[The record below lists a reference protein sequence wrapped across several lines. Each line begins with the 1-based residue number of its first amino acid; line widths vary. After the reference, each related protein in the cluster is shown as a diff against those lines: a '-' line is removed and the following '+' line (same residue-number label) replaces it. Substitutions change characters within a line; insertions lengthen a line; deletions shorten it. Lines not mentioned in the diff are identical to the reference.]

1 MTSSGKMKK
10 ISYWITLRRNDV
22 NVMDLLACMSLAG
35 TIPVVLCFLLYLL
48 QGGSYNYQLGRKLL
62 LTGVVFFLIPFQLV
76 KYLIPEDIFPKPMFS
91 EESQLYLSHSL
102 NFWHEKPNEY
112 VWMPQWLSV
121 LIFLWAMVVI
131 GFSVYEFIAY
141 RKAIRR
147 ISGSI
152 VFEIEDTE
160 KNFTY
165 YIVPDKVSG
174 PCTIGFFH
182 QKIIIPRHLPH
193 DPDFEKVYKH
203 EYAHLKN
210 HDNFV
215 KLLCLA
221 VMCLHW
227 MNPAAYLLLYL
238 YRQTAEAVSDGA
250 ATEGCTEEEIKSYA
264 ILLVTESTSRK
275 NISAVWKNNLS
286 GHKENGKT
294 MKIMLRRIDFMMQKK
309 RNGKLQKG
317 IMVAVSALTVLAS
330 ASTALAYQPMQS
342 SDMSVGDSINN
353 YDLDFMNFNSTAD
366 IVAKAA
372 DIDFSKSDDVFVD
385 LDGNQVSIMSLDN
398 SRALCTH
405 SMVDGYLNNHS
416 SNSSGG
422 CTVYVYTCQRCKK
435 CGYLANAKYYATTT
449 YAKCPHK

>member
-1 MTSSGKMKK
+1 
-10 ISYWITLRRNDV
+10 
-22 NVMDLLACMSLAG
+22 MDLLACMSLAG

-48 QGGSYNYQLGRKLL
+48 QRGSYNYQFGRILL
-62 LTGVVFFLIPFQLV
+62 LIGVVFFLTPFQLV
-76 KYLIPEDIFPKPMFS
+76 KYLIPEDIFPEPMFS

-102 NFWHEKPNEY
+102 NFWHEKQNEY
-112 VWMPQWLSV
+112 VWTPQWLSI

-147 ISGSI
+147 ISGGI
-152 VFEIEDTE
+152 MFEIEDPE

-203 EYAHLKN
+203 EYVHLKN

-330 ASTALAYQPMQS
+330 ASTALAYQPMQW
-342 SDMSVGDSINN
+342 SDGSFKDAVMGEENANMVSFNIESVHK
-353 YDLDFMNFNSTAD
+353 LQA
-366 IVAKAA
+366 
-372 DIDFSKSDDVFVD
+372 DFSK
-385 LDGNQVSIMSLDN
+385 GNQVFIYPDGTQVVVDDEKQD
-398 SRALCTH
+398 SRILCTH
-405 SMVDGYLNNHS
+405 SMVDGYFSTHTP
-416 SNSSGG
+416 NSSGG
-422 CTVYVYTCQRCKK
+422 CTVKEYTAQRCKK
-435 CGYLANAKYYATTT
+435 CGYLANAKYYATYT
-449 YAKCPHK
+449 YAKCPH

>member
-1 MTSSGKMKK
+1 
-10 ISYWITLRRNDV
+10 
-22 NVMDLLACMSLAG
+22 MDLLACMSLAG

-48 QGGSYNYQLGRKLL
+48 QRDSYNYQLGRILL

-112 VWMPQWLSV
+112 VWTPQWLSV

-174 PCTIGFFH
+174 PCTIGFFR
-182 QKIIIPRHLPH
+182 QKIIIPMHLPSH
-193 DPDFEKVYKH
+193 PDFDKVYRH

-210 HDNFV
+210 RDNFV

-250 ATEGCTEEEIKSYA
+250 ATEGCTEKEIKLYA
-264 ILLVTESTSRK
+264 MLLVTESTSSK

-286 GHKENGKT
+286 GHKKNGKSMEI
-294 MKIMLRRIDFMMQKK
+294 MKRRIDYMLQKK
-309 RNGKLQKG
+309 RKGKLQKG

-342 SDMSVGDSINN
+342 SDMSIRDSIGNEN
-353 YDLDFMNFNSTAD
+353 LEY
-366 IVAKAA
+366 AKFKFS
-372 DIDFSKSDDVFVD
+372 DTNTVNVDEIDFSKSDSVFVT
-385 LDGNQVSIMSLDN
+385 LDGAQIPVYESQET
-398 SRALCTH
+398 RALCTH
-405 SMVDGYLNNHS
+405 SMVDGYWETHASNN
-416 SNSSGG
+416 SGG
-422 CTVYVYTCQRCKK
+422 CTVKVYTAQRCKK
-435 CGYLANAKYYATTT
+435 CGYLANAVYQYTIT
-449 YAKCPHK
+449 YAKCPH

>member
-1 MTSSGKMKK
+1 MTISEKMKK
-10 ISYWITLRRNDV
+10 ISYWITLKRNDV

-48 QGGSYNYQLGRKLL
+48 QRDSYNYQLGRILL

-76 KYLIPEDIFPKPMFS
+76 KYLIPEDIFPEPMFS

-112 VWMPQWLSV
+112 VWTPQWLSV

-264 ILLVTESTSRK
+264 ILLVTESTCRK

-342 SDMSVGDSINN
+342 SDMSIKDSI
-353 YDLDFMNFNSTAD
+353 DSGDFEFANFRSPDNSSVD
-366 IVAKAA
+366 KL
-372 DIDFSKSDDVFVD
+372 DFSKSESVFVT
-385 LDGNQVSIMSLDN
+385 LDGEEFPIYDETST

-405 SMVDGYLNNHS
+405 SMVDGYWETHK

-422 CTVYVYTCQRCKK
+422 CTVTIYTAQRCKK
-435 CGYLANAKYYATTT
+435 CGYLANAQYYNTVT
-449 YAKCPHK
+449 YAKCPH

>member
-1 MTSSGKMKK
+1 MTISEKMKK

-48 QGGSYNYQLGRKLL
+48 QRGSYNYQFGRKLL
-62 LTGVVFFLIPFQLV
+62 LTGVVFFLTPFQLV
-76 KYLIPEDIFPKPMFS
+76 KYLIPEDIFPEPMFS

-102 NFWHEKPNEY
+102 NFWHEKQNEY
-112 VWMPQWLSV
+112 VWTPQWLSI

-152 VFEIEDTE
+152 MFEIEDPE

-193 DPDFEKVYKH
+193 DPDFDKVYKH

-227 MNPAAYLLLYL
+227 MNPATYLLLYL

-317 IMVAVSALTVLAS
+317 IMVAVSALMVLAS

-342 SDMSVGDSINN
+342 SDMSVGNTITEYEVNFADFNTAPINS
-353 YDLDFMNFNSTAD
+353 LK
-366 IVAKAA
+366 V
-372 DIDFSKSDDVFVD
+372 DFSKGDKIFVYP
-385 LDGNQVSIMSLDN
+385 DGTQVAVEDSSLIEPY
-398 SRALCTH
+398 ALCTH
-405 SMVDGYLNNHS
+405 SMVDRYFSTHS
-416 SNSSGG
+416 PNSSGG
-422 CTVYVYTCQRCKK
+422 CTVREYTAQRCKK
-435 CGYLANAKYYATTT
+435 CGYLANAKYYATHT
-449 YAKCPHK
+449 YAKCPH

>member
-1 MTSSGKMKK
+1 MTSSEKMKK

-48 QGGSYNYQLGRKLL
+48 QRGSYNYQFGRKLL
-62 LTGVVFFLIPFQLV
+62 LIGVIFFLTPFQLV
-76 KYLIPEDIFPKPMFS
+76 KYLIPEDIFPEPMFS

-102 NFWHEKPNEY
+102 NFWHEKQNEY
-112 VWMPQWLSV
+112 VWTPQWLSV

-152 VFEIEDTE
+152 VFEIEDPE

-330 ASTALAYQPMQS
+330 ASTALAYQPMQW
-342 SDMSVGDSINN
+342 SDGSVKEHIDDSNLEFISFEASDDEI
-353 YDLDFMNFNSTAD
+353 YLA
-366 IVAKAA
+366 
-372 DIDFSKSDDVFVD
+372 DFSESNTVFVT
-385 LDGNQVSIMSLDN
+385 LDGVEVAVEDSTSPNI
-398 SRALCTH
+398 LCTH
-405 SMVDGYLNNHS
+405 SMVDGYLKTHA
-416 SNSSGG
+416 SNGSGG
-422 CTVYVYTCQRCKK
+422 CTVTIYTCQRCKK
-435 CGYLANAKYYATTT
+435 CGYLANAVYYGTMT
-449 YAKCPHK
+449 YAKCPH

>member
-1 MTSSGKMKK
+1 
-10 ISYWITLRRNDV
+10 
-22 NVMDLLACMSLAG
+22 MDLLAYMSLAG

-48 QGGSYNYQLGRKLL
+48 QRDSYNYQLGRILL

-76 KYLIPEDIFPKPMFS
+76 KYLIPEDIFPKP
-91 EESQLYLSHSL
+91 
-102 NFWHEKPNEY
+102 NEY
-112 VWMPQWLSV
+112 VWTPQWLSV

-174 PCTIGFFH
+174 PCTIGFFR
-182 QKIIIPRHLPH
+182 QKIIIPMHLPSH
-193 DPDFEKVYKH
+193 PDFDKVYRH

-210 HDNFV
+210 RDNFV

-250 ATEGCTEEEIKSYA
+250 ATEGCTEKEIKLYA
-264 ILLVTESTSRK
+264 MLLVTESTSSK

-286 GHKENGKT
+286 GHKKNGKSMEI
-294 MKIMLRRIDFMMQKK
+294 MKRRIDYMLQKK
-309 RNGKLQKG
+309 RKGKLQKG

-342 SDMSVGDSINN
+342 SDMSIRDSIGNEN
-353 YDLDFMNFNSTAD
+353 LEY
-366 IVAKAA
+366 AKFKFS
-372 DIDFSKSDDVFVD
+372 DTNTVNVDEIDFSKSDSVFVT
-385 LDGNQVSIMSLDN
+385 LDGAQIPVYESQET
-398 SRALCTH
+398 RALCTH
-405 SMVDGYLNNHS
+405 SMVDGYWETHASNN
-416 SNSSGG
+416 SGG
-422 CTVYVYTCQRCKK
+422 CTVKVYTAQRCKK
-435 CGYLANAKYYATTT
+435 CGYLANAVYQYTIT
-449 YAKCPHK
+449 YAKCPH

>member
-1 MTSSGKMKK
+1 MTISEKMKK

-22 NVMDLLACMSLAG
+22 NFMDLLACMSLAG

-48 QGGSYNYQLGRKLL
+48 QRDSYNYQLGRILL
-62 LTGVVFFLIPFQLV
+62 LTGVAFFLIPFQLV
-76 KYLIPEDIFPKPMFS
+76 KYLIPEDIFPEPMFS

-112 VWMPQWLSV
+112 VWTPQWFSV

-131 GFSVYEFIAY
+131 GFSVYEFIVY

-250 ATEGCTEEEIKSYA
+250 ATEGCTEKEIKLYA
-264 ILLVTESTSRK
+264 MLLVNESTSSK

-286 GHKENGKT
+286 GHKKNGKS
-294 MKIMLRRIDFMMQKK
+294 MEIMMRRIDYMLQKK
-309 RNGKLQKG
+309 RKGRLQKG
-317 IMVAVSALTVLAS
+317 IMVAVSALTVMAS
-330 ASTALAYQPMQS
+330 ASTAFAYQPMQW
-342 SDMSVGDSINN
+342 SDGSFEDNISAEM
-353 YDLDFMNFNSTAD
+353 DFCTFGIAYPFDVN
-366 IVAKAA
+366 
-372 DIDFSKSDDVFVD
+372 DIDFSNSDSVFIYA
-385 LDGNQVSIMSLDN
+385 DGHQESVDN
-398 SRALCTH
+398 SDASRILCTH
-405 SMVDGYLNNHS
+405 SMVDGYFSTHQKL
-416 SNSSGG
+416 SSGG
-422 CTVYVYTCQRCKK
+422 CKVVVYNAQRCKK
-435 CGYLANAKYYATTT
+435 CGYLANAVYNSTITYAT
-449 YAKCPHK
+449 CPH

>member
-1 MTSSGKMKK
+1 M
-10 ISYWITLRRNDV
+10 NF
-22 NVMDLLACMSLAG
+22 MDLLACMSLAG

-102 NFWHEKPNEY
+102 NFWHEKQNEY
-112 VWMPQWLSV
+112 VWTPQWLSI
-121 LIFLWAMVVI
+121 LIFLWAMIVI

-147 ISGSI
+147 ITDGVI
-152 VFEIEDTE
+152 FEIEDPE
-160 KNFTY
+160 KDFTY

-182 QKIIIPRHLPH
+182 QKIIIPMHLPSY
-193 DPDFEKVYKH
+193 PDFDKVYRH

-227 MNPAAYLLLYL
+227 MNPTAYLLLYL

-317 IMVAVSALTVLAS
+317 IMVAISALTVLAS

-342 SDMSVGDSINN
+342 SDESFTNVVGDEP
-353 YDLDFMNFNSTAD
+353 DLLMFSSPALNIPSKFNSDYIFTG
-366 IVAKAA
+366 
-372 DIDFSKSDDVFVD
+372 VD
-385 LDGNQVSIMSLDN
+385 GSEIELQSMES
-398 SRALCTH
+398 SARALCTH
-405 SMVDGYLNNHS
+405 SMVDGYVSAHKA
-416 SNSSGG
+416 NSSGG
-422 CTVYVYTCQRCKK
+422 CTIKVYSCQRCKK
-435 CGYLANAKYYATTT
+435 CGYLANAVYQYEVT
-449 YAKCPHK
+449 YVKCTH

>member
-1 MTSSGKMKK
+1 M
-10 ISYWITLRRNDV
+10 

-48 QGGSYNYQLGRKLL
+48 QRGSYNYQFGRKLL
-62 LTGVVFFLIPFQLV
+62 LTGVVFFLTPFQLV
-76 KYLIPEDIFPKPMFS
+76 KYLIPEDIFPEPMFS

-102 NFWHEKPNEY
+102 NFWHEKQNEY
-112 VWMPQWLSV
+112 VWTPQWLSV

-147 ISGSI
+147 ITDSI
-152 VFEIEDTE
+152 MFEIEDPE

-174 PCTIGFFH
+174 PCTIGFFR
-182 QKIIIPRHLPH
+182 QKIIIPMHLPSH
-193 DPDFEKVYKH
+193 PDFDKVYKH

-210 HDNFV
+210 RDNFV

-250 ATEGCTEEEIKSYA
+250 ATEGCTEKEIKSYA

-286 GHKENGKT
+286 GHKENGKI

-342 SDMSVGDSINN
+342 SDMSVGNAITENMDFCGFENFTSSETVLNEP
-353 YDLDFMNFNSTAD
+353 DLSELET
-366 IVAKAA
+366 
-372 DIDFSKSDDVFVD
+372 VFVYP
-385 LDGNQVSIMSLDN
+385 DGSQEKIYSFES

-405 SMVDGYLNNHS
+405 SMVDGYFYTHEKL
-416 SNSSGG
+416 SSGG
-422 CTVYVYTCQRCKK
+422 CKMVYYTAQRCKK
-435 CGYLANAKYYATTT
+435 CGYLANAVYSHTVTST
-449 YAKCPHK
+449 KCTHK

>member
-1 MTSSGKMKK
+1 MTSSEKMKK

-48 QGGSYNYQLGRKLL
+48 QRDSYNYQLGRILL

-76 KYLIPEDIFPKPMFS
+76 KYLIPEDIFPEPMFS

-112 VWMPQWLSV
+112 VWTPQWLSV

-152 VFEIEDTE
+152 VFEIEDPE

-193 DPDFEKVYKH
+193 DSDFEKVYKH

-342 SDMSVGDSINN
+342 SDES
-353 YDLDFMNFNSTAD
+353 FTD
-366 IVAKAA
+366 IVSDETAEFV
-372 DIDFSKSDDVFVD
+372 DFNIPVYLNNVDFSYGDEVFID
-385 LDGNQVSIMSLDN
+385 LDGNQEMIDDADIAG
-398 SRALCTH
+398 RALCTH
-405 SMVDGYLNNHS
+405 SMVDGYASVHK
-416 SNSSGG
+416 SNGSGG
-422 CTVYVYTCQRCKK
+422 CTMTTYTCQRCKK
-435 CGYLANAKYYATTT
+435 CGYLANAKYYSTTT
-449 YAKCPHK
+449 YAKCPH

>member
-1 MTSSGKMKK
+1 M
-10 ISYWITLRRNDV
+10 

-48 QGGSYNYQLGRKLL
+48 QRDSYNYQLGRILL
-62 LTGVVFFLIPFQLV
+62 LTGVVFFLILFQLV
-76 KYLIPEDIFPKPMFS
+76 KYLIPEDIFPEPMFS

-112 VWMPQWLSV
+112 VWTPQWLSV

-174 PCTIGFFH
+174 PCTIGFFR
-182 QKIIIPRHLPH
+182 QKIIIPMHLPSH
-193 DPDFEKVYKH
+193 PDFDKVYRH

-210 HDNFV
+210 RDNFV

-250 ATEGCTEEEIKSYA
+250 ATEGCTEKEIKLYA
-264 ILLVTESTSRK
+264 MLLVTESTSSK

-286 GHKENGKT
+286 GHKKNGKSMEI
-294 MKIMLRRIDFMMQKK
+294 MKRRIDYMLQKK
-309 RNGKLQKG
+309 RKGKLQKG

-342 SDMSVGDSINN
+342 SDMSIRDSIGNEN
-353 YDLDFMNFNSTAD
+353 LEY
-366 IVAKAA
+366 AKFKFS
-372 DIDFSKSDDVFVD
+372 DTNTVNVDEIDFSKSDSVFVT
-385 LDGNQVSIMSLDN
+385 LDGAQIPVYESQET
-398 SRALCTH
+398 RALCTH
-405 SMVDGYLNNHS
+405 SMVDGYWETHASNN
-416 SNSSGG
+416 SGG
-422 CTVYVYTCQRCKK
+422 CTVKVYTAQRCKK
-435 CGYLANAKYYATTT
+435 CGYLANAVYQYTIT
-449 YAKCPHK
+449 YAKCPH

>member
-1 MTSSGKMKK
+1 MKK

-22 NVMDLLACMSLAG
+22 NVMDLLACMSLVG

-48 QGGSYNYQLGRKLL
+48 QRGSYNYQFGRKLL
-62 LTGVVFFLIPFQLV
+62 LTGVVFFLTPFQLV
-76 KYLIPEDIFPKPMFS
+76 KYLIPEDIFPEPMFS

-102 NFWHEKPNEY
+102 NFWHEKQNEY
-112 VWMPQWLSV
+112 VWTPQWLSI

-152 VFEIEDTE
+152 MFEIEDPE

-174 PCTIGFFH
+174 PCTIGFFR
-182 QKIIIPRHLPH
+182 QKIIIPMHLPSY
-193 DPDFEKVYKH
+193 PDFDKVYRH

-210 HDNFV
+210 RDNFV

-286 GHKENGKT
+286 GHKKNGKSMEI
-294 MKIMLRRIDFMMQKK
+294 MKRRIDYMLQKK
-309 RNGKLQKG
+309 RKGRLQKG

-342 SDMSVGDSINN
+342 SDMSVGNVLTEYTVDTLNFEPVFNN
-353 YDLDFMNFNSTAD
+353 PADF
-366 IVAKAA
+366 
-372 DIDFSKSDDVFVD
+372 DFSKSDKIFLN
-385 LDGNQVSIMSLDN
+385 LDGTYEFVYDDAVDSH
-398 SRALCTH
+398 ALCTH
-405 SMVDGYLNNHS
+405 SMIDGYLSAHSPNN
-416 SNSSGG
+416 SGG
-422 CTVYVYTCQRCKK
+422 CTVRVYTCKRCKK
-435 CGYLANAKYYATTT
+435 CGYLSNAVLYATYNYVT
-449 YAKCPHK
+449 CPH

>member
-48 QGGSYNYQLGRKLL
+48 QRGSYNYQFGRILL

-76 KYLIPEDIFPKPMFS
+76 KYLIPEDIFPEPMFS

-112 VWMPQWLSV
+112 VWTPQWLSV

-152 VFEIEDTE
+152 VFEIEDPE

-286 GHKENGKT
+286 GNKENGKT

-317 IMVAVSALTVLAS
+317 IMVAVSTLTVLAS
-330 ASTALAYQPMQS
+330 ASTALAYQPMQW
-342 SDMSVGDSINN
+342 SDGSI
-353 YDLDFMNFNSTAD
+353 SE
-366 IVAKAA
+366 
-372 DIDFSKSDDVFVD
+372 
-385 LDGNQVSIMSLDN
+385 SI
-398 SRALCTH
+398 
-405 SMVDGYLNNHS
+405 LND
-416 SNSSGG
+416 
-422 CTVYVYTCQRCKK
+422 
-435 CGYLANAKYYATTT
+435 A
-449 YAKCPHK
+449 PEF

>member
-1 MTSSGKMKK
+1 MTISEKMKK

-48 QGGSYNYQLGRKLL
+48 QRGSYNYQFGRKLL
-62 LTGVVFFLIPFQLV
+62 LTGVVFFLTPFQLV
-76 KYLIPEDIFPKPMFS
+76 KYLIPEDIFPEPMFS

-112 VWMPQWLSV
+112 VWTPQWLSV

-152 VFEIEDTE
+152 VFEIEDPE

-330 ASTALAYQPMQS
+330 ASTALAYQPMQW
-342 SDMSVGDSINN
+342 SDESFENTISEAN
-353 YDLDFMNFNSTAD
+353 DFYTFNTTFRIFD
-366 IVAKAA
+366 VNEV
-372 DIDFSKSDDVFVD
+372 DFSKGDNIFTY
-385 LDGNQVSIMSLDN
+385 LDGTQEVLDN
-398 SRALCTH
+398 IPSAHILCTH
-405 SMVDGYLNNHS
+405 SMVDGYYSTHEKL
-416 SNSSGG
+416 SSGG
-422 CTVYVYTCQRCKK
+422 CKVVTYTAQRCKK
-435 CGYLANAKYYATTT
+435 CGYLANAKYYATMT
-449 YAKCPHK
+449 YAKCPH

>member
-1 MTSSGKMKK
+1 M
-10 ISYWITLRRNDV
+10 NF
-22 NVMDLLACMSLAG
+22 MDLLACMSLAG

-62 LTGVVFFLIPFQLV
+62 LTGVVFFLILFQLV

-102 NFWHEKPNEY
+102 NFWHEKQNEY
-112 VWMPQWLSV
+112 VWTPQWLSI
-121 LIFLWAMVVI
+121 LIFLWAMIVI

-147 ISGSI
+147 ITDGVI
-152 VFEIEDTE
+152 FEIEDPE
-160 KNFTY
+160 KDFTY

-182 QKIIIPRHLPH
+182 QKIIIPMHLPSH
-193 DPDFEKVYKH
+193 PDFDKVYKH

-210 HDNFV
+210 RDNFV

-250 ATEGCTEEEIKSYA
+250 ATEGCTEKEIKLYA
-264 ILLVTESTSRK
+264 MLLVHESTSRK

-286 GHKENGKT
+286 GHKKNGKSMEI
-294 MKIMLRRIDFMMQKK
+294 MKRRIDYMLQKK
-309 RNGKLQKG
+309 RKGRLQKG

-342 SDMSVGDSINN
+342 SDMSFEETISNNADFYGFGDFAFTI
-353 YDLDFMNFNSTAD
+353 DLSQ
-366 IVAKAA
+366 
-372 DIDFSKSDDVFVD
+372 IDFSKSDCVFVD
-385 LDGNQVSIMSLDN
+385 ENGQQEPVYNIGSE
-398 SRALCTH
+398 RALCTH
-405 SMVDGYLNNHS
+405 SMVEGYYYVHEKL
-416 SNSSGG
+416 SSGG
-422 CTVYVYTCQRCKK
+422 CRTKIYNAQRCKK
-435 CGYLANAKYYATTT
+435 CGYLANAVYSHTVTST
-449 YAKCPHK
+449 KCTH

>member
-1 MTSSGKMKK
+1 M
-10 ISYWITLRRNDV
+10 

-48 QGGSYNYQLGRKLL
+48 QRGSYNYQLGRKLL
-62 LTGVVFFLIPFQLV
+62 LAGVVFFLIPFQLV
-76 KYLIPEDIFPKPMFS
+76 KYLIPEEVFPEPMFS

-102 NFWHEKPNEY
+102 NFWHEKQNEY
-112 VWMPQWLSV
+112 VWTPQWLSV
-121 LIFLWAMVVI
+121 LIFLWAMLVI

-147 ISGSI
+147 IRDSI
-152 VFEIEDTE
+152 VFEIEDPE

-165 YIVPDKVSG
+165 YIVPDEVSG

-182 QKIIIPRHLPH
+182 QKIIIPRYLPHLP
-193 DPDFEKVYKH
+193 DFDKVYKH

-250 ATEGCTEEEIKSYA
+250 ATEGCVKEEIQSYA
-264 ILLVTESTSRK
+264 MLLVNESISRK

-286 GHKENGKT
+286 GHKKKGKA
-294 MKIMLRRIDFMMQKK
+294 MQIIKRRIDYMMQKK
-309 RNGKLQKG
+309 KKGRLQKG

-342 SDMSVGDSINN
+342 SDMSVGNAITKNA
-353 YDLDFMNFNSTAD
+353 DFCTFEMLFPID
-366 IVAKAA
+366 PEH
-372 DIDFSKSDDVFVD
+372 IDFSKGDSVFIYP
-385 LDGNQVSIMSLDN
+385 DGIQETVKDKGSA
-398 SRALCTH
+398 RALCTH
-405 SMVDGYLNNHS
+405 SMVDGYFSVHEKT
-416 SNSSGG
+416 SSGG
-422 CTVYVYTCQRCKK
+422 CKVTVYNAKRCKK
-435 CGYLANAKYYATTT
+435 CGYLANAVYNNTIT
-449 YAKCPHK
+449 YAKCPH

>member
-1 MTSSGKMKK
+1 
-10 ISYWITLRRNDV
+10 
-22 NVMDLLACMSLAG
+22 MDLLACMSLAG

-112 VWMPQWLSV
+112 VWTPQWLSV

-141 RKAIRR
+141 RKAICR

-250 ATEGCTEEEIKSYA
+250 ATEGCTEKEIKLYA
-264 ILLVTESTSRK
+264 MLLVTESASRK

-286 GHKENGKT
+286 GHKKNGKSMEI
-294 MKIMLRRIDFMMQKK
+294 MKRRIDYMLQKK
-309 RNGKLQKG
+309 RKGRLQKG
-317 IMVAVSALTVLAS
+317 IMVAVSALTVVAS

-342 SDMSVGDSINN
+342 SDESFTDVVNDEAINTA
-353 YDLDFMNFNSTAD
+353 NFNMSLIDTL
-366 IVAKAA
+366 
-372 DIDFSKSDDVFVD
+372 DIDFSQSDYVFVYHNGHQIAVTED
-385 LDGNQVSIMSLDN
+385 SLA

-405 SMVDGYLNNHS
+405 SMVDGYFSTHS
-416 SNSSGG
+416 PNSSGG
-422 CTVYVYTCQRCKK
+422 CTVKIYTCQRCKK
-435 CGYLANAKYYATTT
+435 CGYLANAQYYATTT
-449 YAKCPHK
+449 YAKCPH

>member
-48 QGGSYNYQLGRKLL
+48 QRGSYNYQFGRKLL
-62 LTGVVFFLIPFQLV
+62 LTGVIFFLTPFQLV
-76 KYLIPEDIFPKPMFS
+76 KYLIPEDIFPEPMFS

-102 NFWHEKPNEY
+102 NFWHEKQNEY
-112 VWMPQWLSV
+112 VWTPQWLSV

-152 VFEIEDTE
+152 VFEIKDSE

-309 RNGKLQKG
+309 RKGRLQKG
-317 IMVAVSALTVLAS
+317 IMVAVSALTVVAS

-342 SDMSVGDSINN
+342 SDMSVSESVTE
-353 YDLDFMNFNSTAD
+353 YDTD
-366 IVAKAA
+366 IMSFSVLS
-372 DIDFSKSDDVFVD
+372 DMSEIDFSLGDNIFVD
-385 LDGNQVSIMSLDN
+385 MDGNQIVVDTEEIPY
-398 SRALCTH
+398 ALCTH
-405 SMVDGYLNNHS
+405 SMIDGYLYNHS

-422 CTVYVYTCQRCKK
+422 CTIRVYTCQRCKK
-435 CGYLANAKYYATTT
+435 CGYLANAVYSHTITST
-449 YAKCPHK
+449 KCTHK

>member
-1 MTSSGKMKK
+1 M
-10 ISYWITLRRNDV
+10 

-48 QGGSYNYQLGRKLL
+48 QRGSYNYQFGRKLL
-62 LTGVVFFLIPFQLV
+62 LTGVVFFLTPFQLV
-76 KYLIPEDIFPKPMFS
+76 KYLIPEDIFPEPMFS

-102 NFWHEKPNEY
+102 NFWHEKQNEY
-112 VWMPQWLSV
+112 VWTPQWLSI

-152 VFEIEDTE
+152 MFEIEDPE

-330 ASTALAYQPMQS
+330 ASTALAYQPMQW
-342 SDMSVGDSINN
+342 SDGSFSEVISD
-353 YDLDFMNFNSTAD
+353 DEPDFSGYNFEYLVNE
-366 IVAKAA
+366 
-372 DIDFSKSDDVFVD
+372 IDFSKGDSVFVYPDGTYEVVSDAD
-385 LDGNQVSIMSLDN
+385 LDTHI
-398 SRALCTH
+398 LCTH
-405 SMVDGYLNNHS
+405 SMVDGYFYNHM

-422 CTVYVYTCQRCKK
+422 CTVKVYTCQRCKK
-435 CGYLANAKYYATTT
+435 CGYLANAKYHSTITYAT
-449 YAKCPHK
+449 CPH

>member
-1 MTSSGKMKK
+1 M
-10 ISYWITLRRNDV
+10 NF
-22 NVMDLLACMSLAG
+22 MDLLAWMSLAG

-76 KYLIPEDIFPKPMFS
+76 KYLILEDIFPEPMFS

-112 VWMPQWLSV
+112 VWTPQWFSV

-131 GFSVYEFIAY
+131 GFSVYEFIVY

-317 IMVAVSALTVLAS
+317 IMVAISALTVLAS

-342 SDMSVGDSINN
+342 SDMSVGNVISDNTSFLSFDESFLAFDIDS
-353 YDLDFMNFNSTAD
+353 
-366 IVAKAA
+366 
-372 DIDFSKSDDVFVD
+372 IDFSKGNKVFICPDGYQVNVDD
-385 LDGNQVSIMSLDN
+385 SATH
-398 SRALCTH
+398 ALCTH
-405 SMVDGYLNNHS
+405 SMVDGYLSVHDVL
-416 SNSSGG
+416 SGG
-422 CTVYVYTCQRCKK
+422 GCKVTVYTCKRCKK
-435 CGYLANAKYYATTT
+435 CGYLANAVYHSTHT
-449 YAKCPHK
+449 YAKCPH

>member
-1 MTSSGKMKK
+1 M
-10 ISYWITLRRNDV
+10 

-35 TIPVVLCFLLYLL
+35 TIPIVLCFLLYLL

-62 LTGVVFFLIPFQLV
+62 LTGVVFFLTPFQLV
-76 KYLIPEDIFPKPMFS
+76 KYLIPEDIFPEPMFS

-102 NFWHEKPNEY
+102 NFWHEKQNEY
-112 VWMPQWLSV
+112 VWTPQWLSI
-121 LIFLWAMVVI
+121 LIFLWAMIVI

-147 ISGSI
+147 ITDGI
-152 VFEIEDTE
+152 MFEIEDPE
-160 KNFTY
+160 KDFTY

-174 PCTIGFFH
+174 PCTIGFFR
-182 QKIIIPRHLPH
+182 QKIIIPMHLPSY
-193 DPDFEKVYKH
+193 PDFDKVYRH

-342 SDMSVGDSINN
+342 SDSSVKDYIDDSNLEFVSFGSSK
-353 YDLDFMNFNSTAD
+353 DD
-366 IVAKAA
+366 IYQA
-372 DIDFSKSDDVFVD
+372 DFSKSDTVFVT
-385 LDGNQVSIMSLDN
+385 LDGIEIPVENFTSPN
-398 SRALCTH
+398 ALCTH
-405 SMVDGYLNNHS
+405 SMVDGYLKTHA
-416 SNSSGG
+416 SNGSGG
-422 CTVYVYTCQRCKK
+422 CTVKVYTCQRCKK
-435 CGYLANAKYYATTT
+435 CGYLANAVYDSTIT
-449 YAKCPHK
+449 YTKCPH

>member
-48 QGGSYNYQLGRKLL
+48 QRGSYNYQFGRKLL
-62 LTGVVFFLIPFQLV
+62 LTGVVFFLTPFQLV
-76 KYLIPEDIFPKPMFS
+76 KYLIPEDIFPEPMFS

-102 NFWHEKPNEY
+102 NFWHEKQNEY
-112 VWMPQWLSV
+112 VWTPQWLSI

-152 VFEIEDTE
+152 VFEIEDPE

-342 SDMSVGDSINN
+342 SDSSVKDYIDDSNLEFVSFGSSK
-353 YDLDFMNFNSTAD
+353 DD
-366 IVAKAA
+366 IYQA
-372 DIDFSKSDDVFVD
+372 DFSKSDTVFVT
-385 LDGNQVSIMSLDN
+385 LDGIEIPVENFTSPN
-398 SRALCTH
+398 ALCTH
-405 SMVDGYLNNHS
+405 SMVDGYLKTHA
-416 SNSSGG
+416 SNGSGG
-422 CTVYVYTCQRCKK
+422 CTVKVYTCQRCKK
-435 CGYLANAKYYATTT
+435 CGYLANAVYDSTIT
-449 YAKCPHK
+449 YTKCPH

>member
-22 NVMDLLACMSLAG
+22 NAMDLLACMSLAG

-48 QGGSYNYQLGRKLL
+48 QRGSYNYQFGRKLL
-62 LTGVVFFLIPFQLV
+62 LTGVVFFLTPFQLV
-76 KYLIPEDIFPKPMFS
+76 KYLIPEDIFPEPMFS

-112 VWMPQWLSV
+112 VWTPQWFSV

-141 RKAIRR
+141 RKAICR
-147 ISGSI
+147 ITDSI
-152 VFEIEDTE
+152 MFEIEDSE

-165 YIVPDKVSG
+165 YIVPDKASG

-182 QKIIIPRHLPH
+182 QKIIIPMHLPSH
-193 DPDFEKVYKH
+193 PDFDKVYKH

-210 HDNFV
+210 RDNFV

-221 VMCLHW
+221 VMCVHW

-250 ATEGCTEEEIKSYA
+250 ATECCTEKEIKLYA
-264 ILLVTESTSRK
+264 MLLVNESTSSK

-286 GHKENGKT
+286 GHKKNGKS
-294 MKIMLRRIDFMMQKK
+294 MEIMMRRIDYMLQKK
-309 RNGKLQKG
+309 RKGRLQKG

-342 SDMSVGDSINN
+342 SDMSVGNVLTEYTVDTLNFEPVFNN
-353 YDLDFMNFNSTAD
+353 PADF
-366 IVAKAA
+366 
-372 DIDFSKSDDVFVD
+372 DFSKSDKIFLN
-385 LDGNQVSIMSLDN
+385 LDGTYEFVYDDTVDSH
-398 SRALCTH
+398 ALCTH
-405 SMVDGYLNNHS
+405 SMIDGYLSAHSPNN
-416 SNSSGG
+416 SGG
-422 CTVYVYTCQRCKK
+422 CTVRVYTCQRCKK
-435 CGYLANAKYYATTT
+435 CGYLANAVYHSTHTYAT
-449 YAKCPHK
+449 CPHK

>member
-1 MTSSGKMKK
+1 M
-10 ISYWITLRRNDV
+10 
-22 NVMDLLACMSLAG
+22 
-35 TIPVVLCFLLYLL
+35 
-48 QGGSYNYQLGRKLL
+48 
-62 LTGVVFFLIPFQLV
+62 
-76 KYLIPEDIFPKPMFS
+76 
-91 EESQLYLSHSL
+91 
-102 NFWHEKPNEY
+102 
-112 VWMPQWLSV
+112 
-121 LIFLWAMVVI
+121 
-131 GFSVYEFIAY
+131 
-141 RKAIRR
+141 
-147 ISGSI
+147 
-152 VFEIEDTE
+152 FEIEDPE

-174 PCTIGFFH
+174 PCTIGFFR
-182 QKIIIPRHLPH
+182 QKIIIPMHLPSY
-193 DPDFEKVYKH
+193 PDFDKVYRH

-210 HDNFV
+210 RDNFV

-342 SDMSVGDSINN
+342 SDSSVKDYIDDSNLEFVSFGSSK
-353 YDLDFMNFNSTAD
+353 DD
-366 IVAKAA
+366 IYQA
-372 DIDFSKSDDVFVD
+372 DFSKSDTVFVT
-385 LDGNQVSIMSLDN
+385 LDGIEIPVENFTSPN
-398 SRALCTH
+398 ALCTH
-405 SMVDGYLNNHS
+405 SMVDGYLKTHA
-416 SNSSGG
+416 SNGSGG
-422 CTVYVYTCQRCKK
+422 CTVKVYTCQRCKK
-435 CGYLANAKYYATTT
+435 CGYLANAVYDSTIT
-449 YAKCPHK
+449 YTKCPH

>member
-35 TIPVVLCFLLYLL
+35 TIHVVLCFLLYLL
-48 QGGSYNYQLGRKLL
+48 QRGSYNYQFGRILL
-62 LTGVVFFLIPFQLV
+62 LTGVVFFLTPFQLV
-76 KYLIPEDIFPKPMFS
+76 KYLIPEDIFPEPMFS

-102 NFWHEKPNEY
+102 NFWHEKQNEY
-112 VWMPQWLSV
+112 VWTPQWLSI

-152 VFEIEDTE
+152 MFEIEDPE

-174 PCTIGFFH
+174 SCTIGFFR
-182 QKIIIPRHLPH
+182 QKIIIPMHLPSY
-193 DPDFEKVYKH
+193 PDFDKVYRH

-210 HDNFV
+210 RDNFL

-342 SDMSVGDSINN
+342 SDSSVKDYIDDSNLEFVSFGSSK
-353 YDLDFMNFNSTAD
+353 DD
-366 IVAKAA
+366 IYQA
-372 DIDFSKSDDVFVD
+372 DFSKSDTVFVT
-385 LDGNQVSIMSLDN
+385 LDGIEIPVENFTSPN
-398 SRALCTH
+398 ALCTH
-405 SMVDGYLNNHS
+405 SMVDGYLKTHA
-416 SNSSGG
+416 SNGSGG
-422 CTVYVYTCQRCKK
+422 CTVKVYTCQRCKK
-435 CGYLANAKYYATTT
+435 CGYLANAVYDSTIT
-449 YAKCPHK
+449 YTKCPH

>member
-48 QGGSYNYQLGRKLL
+48 QRGSYNYQFGRILL

-76 KYLIPEDIFPKPMFS
+76 KYLIPEDIFPEPMFS

-112 VWMPQWLSV
+112 VWTPQWLSV

-152 VFEIEDTE
+152 VFEIEDPE

-286 GHKENGKT
+286 GNKENGKT

-317 IMVAVSALTVLAS
+317 IMVAVSTLTVLAS
-330 ASTALAYQPMQS
+330 ASTALAYQPMQW
-342 SDMSVGDSINN
+342 SDGSISESILNDALEFSGFN
-353 YDLDFMNFNSTAD
+353 TKTIIDTLDFSE
-366 IVAKAA
+366 
-372 DIDFSKSDDVFVD
+372 SDELFIAE
-385 LDGNQVSIMSLDN
+385 DGTIIMENNQVSSHI
-398 SRALCTH
+398 LCTH
-405 SMVDGYLNNHS
+405 SMVDGYFYNHT

-422 CTVYVYTCQRCKK
+422 CTIKEYKAQKCKK
-435 CGYLANAKYYATTT
+435 CGYLANAVLYGT
-449 YAKCPHK
+449 YTYVTCPHK

>member
-1 MTSSGKMKK
+1 MTISEKMKK

-62 LTGVVFFLIPFQLV
+62 LTGVVFFLTPFQLV

-102 NFWHEKPNEY
+102 NFWHEKQNEY
-112 VWMPQWLSV
+112 VWTPQWLSI
-121 LIFLWAMVVI
+121 LIFLWAMIVI

-141 RKAIRR
+141 RKEIRR
-147 ISGSI
+147 ITDGI
-152 VFEIEDTE
+152 MFEIEDPE
-160 KNFTY
+160 KDFTY

-174 PCTIGFFH
+174 PCTIGFFR
-182 QKIIIPRHLPH
+182 QKIIIPMHLPSY
-193 DPDFEKVYKH
+193 PDFDKVYRH

-250 ATEGCTEEEIKSYA
+250 ATEGCTEKEIKLYA
-264 ILLVTESTSRK
+264 MLLVNESTSSK

-286 GHKENGKT
+286 GHKKNGKSMEI
-294 MKIMLRRIDFMMQKK
+294 MKRRIDYMLQKK
-309 RNGKLQKG
+309 RKGKLQKG
-317 IMVAVSALTVLAS
+317 IMVAVSALTVVAS

-342 SDMSVGDSINN
+342 SDMSVSSSITQNA
-353 YDLDFMNFNSTAD
+353 DFCTFAVSFPFD
-366 IVAKAA
+366 I
-372 DIDFSKSDDVFVD
+372 DNIDFSNGDSVFIYP
-385 LDGNQVSIMSLDN
+385 DGKQEAVKAEKNE
-398 SRALCTH
+398 RALCTH
-405 SMVDGYLNNHS
+405 SMIDGYFSVHEKT
-416 SNSSGG
+416 SSGG
-422 CTVYVYTCQRCKK
+422 CKVTVYNAQRCKK
-435 CGYLANAKYYATTT
+435 CGYLANAVYNSTHTYAT
-449 YAKCPHK
+449 CPHK

>member
-1 MTSSGKMKK
+1 
-10 ISYWITLRRNDV
+10 
-22 NVMDLLACMSLAG
+22 
-35 TIPVVLCFLLYLL
+35 
-48 QGGSYNYQLGRKLL
+48 
-62 LTGVVFFLIPFQLV
+62 
-76 KYLIPEDIFPKPMFS
+76 
-91 EESQLYLSHSL
+91 
-102 NFWHEKPNEY
+102 
-112 VWMPQWLSV
+112 
-121 LIFLWAMVVI
+121 
-131 GFSVYEFIAY
+131 
-141 RKAIRR
+141 
-147 ISGSI
+147 
-152 VFEIEDTE
+152 
-160 KNFTY
+160 
-165 YIVPDKVSG
+165 
-174 PCTIGFFH
+174 
-182 QKIIIPRHLPH
+182 
-193 DPDFEKVYKH
+193 
-203 EYAHLKN
+203 
-210 HDNFV
+210 
-215 KLLCLA
+215 
-221 VMCLHW
+221 
-227 MNPAAYLLLYL
+227 
-238 YRQTAEAVSDGA
+238 
-250 ATEGCTEEEIKSYA
+250 
-264 ILLVTESTSRK
+264 
-275 NISAVWKNNLS
+275 
-286 GHKENGKT
+286 
-294 MKIMLRRIDFMMQKK
+294 MMQKK

>member
-1 MTSSGKMKK
+1 
-10 ISYWITLRRNDV
+10 
-22 NVMDLLACMSLAG
+22 MDLLACMSLAG

-48 QGGSYNYQLGRKLL
+48 QRGSYNYQFGRKLL
-62 LTGVVFFLIPFQLV
+62 LTGVIFFLTPFQLV
-76 KYLIPEDIFPKPMFS
+76 KYLIPEDIFPEPMFS

-102 NFWHEKPNEY
+102 NFWHEKQNEY
-112 VWMPQWLSV
+112 VWTPQWLSV

-152 VFEIEDTE
+152 VFEIKDSE

-309 RNGKLQKG
+309 RKGRLQKG
-317 IMVAVSALTVLAS
+317 IMVAVSALTVVAS

-342 SDMSVGDSINN
+342 SDMSVSESVTE
-353 YDLDFMNFNSTAD
+353 YDTD
-366 IVAKAA
+366 IMSFSVLS
-372 DIDFSKSDDVFVD
+372 DMSEIDFSLGDNIFVD
-385 LDGNQVSIMSLDN
+385 MDGNQIVVDTEEIPY
-398 SRALCTH
+398 ALCTH
-405 SMVDGYLNNHS
+405 SMIDGYLYNHS

-422 CTVYVYTCQRCKK
+422 CTIRVYTCQRCKK
-435 CGYLANAKYYATTT
+435 CGYLANAVYSHTITST
-449 YAKCPHK
+449 KCTHK

>member
-1 MTSSGKMKK
+1 M
-10 ISYWITLRRNDV
+10 

-48 QGGSYNYQLGRKLL
+48 QRGSYNYQFGRKLL

-76 KYLIPEDIFPKPMFS
+76 KYLIPEDIFPEPMFS

-102 NFWHEKPNEY
+102 NFWHEKQNEY
-112 VWMPQWLSV
+112 VWTPQWLSI

-147 ISGSI
+147 ITDSI
-152 VFEIEDTE
+152 MFEIEDPE

-165 YIVPDKVSG
+165 YVVPDKVSG
-174 PCTIGFFH
+174 PCTIGFFR
-182 QKIIIPRHLPH
+182 QKIIIPMHLPSH
-193 DPDFEKVYKH
+193 PDFDKVYRH

-210 HDNFV
+210 RDNFV

-250 ATEGCTEEEIKSYA
+250 ATEGCTEKEIKLYA
-264 ILLVTESTSRK
+264 MLLVHESTSSK

-286 GHKENGKT
+286 GHKKNGKSMEI
-294 MKIMLRRIDFMMQKK
+294 MKRRIDYMLQKK
-309 RNGKLQKG
+309 RKGKLQKG

-330 ASTALAYQPMQS
+330 ASTALAYQPLQS
-342 SDMSVGDSINN
+342 SDESVSNLLTTYTVDT
-353 YDLDFMNFNSTAD
+353 LNFNGMLNDLAQ
-366 IVAKAA
+366 
-372 DIDFSKSDDVFVD
+372 IDFSKSDKVFWG
-385 LDGNQVSIMSLDN
+385 LDGSIENVYDNESLPY
-398 SRALCTH
+398 ALCTH
-405 SMVDGYLNNHS
+405 SMIDGYLSAHS
-416 SNSSGG
+416 PNSSGG
-422 CTVYVYTCQRCKK
+422 CTVRVYTCKRCKK
-435 CGYLANAKYYATTT
+435 CGYLSNAVLYSTTT
-449 YAKCPHK
+449 YPKCPH

>member
-1 MTSSGKMKK
+1 M
-10 ISYWITLRRNDV
+10 NF
-22 NVMDLLACMSLAG
+22 MDLLACMSLAG

-62 LTGVVFFLIPFQLV
+62 LTGVVFFLTPFQLV
-76 KYLIPEDIFPKPMFS
+76 KYLIPEDIFPKTMFS

-102 NFWHEKPNEY
+102 NFWHEKQNEY
-112 VWMPQWLSV
+112 VWTPQWLSI
-121 LIFLWAMVVI
+121 LIFLWAMIVI

-309 RNGKLQKG
+309 RNGRLQKG

-342 SDMSVGDSINN
+342 SDMSVGNVLTEYTVDT
-353 YDLDFMNFNSTAD
+353 LNFEP
-366 IVAKAA
+366 
-372 DIDFSKSDDVFVD
+372 VF
-385 LDGNQVSIMSLDN
+385 NRI
-398 SRALCTH
+398 
-405 SMVDGYLNNHS
+405 
-416 SNSSGG
+416 
-422 CTVYVYTCQRCKK
+422 K
-435 CGYLANAKYYATTT
+435 
-449 YAKCPHK
+449 

>member
-48 QGGSYNYQLGRKLL
+48 QRGSYNYQFGRILL

-76 KYLIPEDIFPKPMFS
+76 KYLIPEDIFPEPMFS

-112 VWMPQWLSV
+112 VWTPQWLSV

-152 VFEIEDTE
+152 VFEIEDPE

-286 GHKENGKT
+286 GNKENGKT

-317 IMVAVSALTVLAS
+317 IMVAVSTLTVLAS
-330 ASTALAYQPMQS
+330 ASTALAYQPMQW
-342 SDMSVGDSINN
+342 SDGSISESILNDAPEFSGFN
-353 YDLDFMNFNSTAD
+353 TKTIIDTLDFSE
-366 IVAKAA
+366 
-372 DIDFSKSDDVFVD
+372 SDELFIAE
-385 LDGNQVSIMSLDN
+385 DGTIIMENNQVSSHI
-398 SRALCTH
+398 LCTH
-405 SMVDGYLNNHS
+405 SMVDGYFYNHT

-422 CTVYVYTCQRCKK
+422 CTIKEYKAQKCKK
-435 CGYLANAKYYATTT
+435 C
-449 YAKCPHK
+449 

>member
-1 MTSSGKMKK
+1 
-10 ISYWITLRRNDV
+10 
-22 NVMDLLACMSLAG
+22 
-35 TIPVVLCFLLYLL
+35 
-48 QGGSYNYQLGRKLL
+48 
-62 LTGVVFFLIPFQLV
+62 
-76 KYLIPEDIFPKPMFS
+76 
-91 EESQLYLSHSL
+91 
-102 NFWHEKPNEY
+102 
-112 VWMPQWLSV
+112 
-121 LIFLWAMVVI
+121 MVVI
-131 GFSVYEFIAY
+131 GFSVYEFIVY

-317 IMVAVSALTVLAS
+317 IMVAVSALTVLTS
-330 ASTALAYQPMQS
+330 TSTALAYQPMQS
-342 SDMSVGDSINN
+342 SDMSVGNTISDTTSFYGFQTSGLENDLGHEESTQIKGTFVYPDGTEEIVYDS
-353 YDLDFMNFNSTAD
+353 DLDTY
-366 IVAKAA
+366 
-372 DIDFSKSDDVFVD
+372 
-385 LDGNQVSIMSLDN
+385 
-398 SRALCTH
+398 ALCTH
-405 SMVDGYLNNHS
+405 SMVDGYFYTHDVL
-416 SNSSGG
+416 SSGG
-422 CTVYVYTCQRCKK
+422 CKMTYYTAQRCKK
-435 CGYLANAKYYATTT
+435 CGYLANAKYYNTVT
-449 YAKCPHK
+449 YAKCPH

>member
-1 MTSSGKMKK
+1 M
-10 ISYWITLRRNDV
+10 NF
-22 NVMDLLACMSLAG
+22 MDLLACMSLAG
-35 TIPVVLCFLLYLL
+35 TIPIVLCFLLYLL

-62 LTGVVFFLIPFQLV
+62 LTGVVFFLTPFQLV
-76 KYLIPEDIFPKPMFS
+76 KYLIPEDIFPEPMFS

-102 NFWHEKPNEY
+102 NFWHEKQNEY
-112 VWMPQWLSV
+112 VWTPQWLSI
-121 LIFLWAMVVI
+121 LIFLWAMIVI

-147 ISGSI
+147 ITDGI
-152 VFEIEDTE
+152 MFEIEDPE
-160 KNFTY
+160 KDFTY

-174 PCTIGFFH
+174 PCTIGFFR
-182 QKIIIPRHLPH
+182 QKIIIPMHLPSY
-193 DPDFEKVYKH
+193 PDFDKVYRH

-210 HDNFV
+210 RDNFV

-317 IMVAVSALTVLAS
+317 IMVAISALTVLAS

-342 SDMSVGDSINN
+342 SDESIKDSINN
-353 YDLDFMNFNSTAD
+353 SLEFGSFESTSED
-366 IVAKAA
+366 IYEA
-372 DIDFSKSDDVFVD
+372 DFSESDSVFIT
-385 LDGNQVSIMSLDN
+385 LDGEQINVDEHSQY
-398 SRALCTH
+398 ALCTH
-405 SMVDGYLNNHS
+405 SMVDGYWKTHAS
-416 SNSSGG
+416 DGAGG
-422 CTVYVYTCQRCKK
+422 CTVYVYTAQRCKK
-435 CGYLANAKYYATTT
+435 CGYLANAVYQYKVVYP
-449 YAKCPHK
+449 KCPH

>member
-1 MTSSGKMKK
+1 MTISEKMKK

-22 NVMDLLACMSLAG
+22 NFMDLLACMSLAG

-102 NFWHEKPNEY
+102 NFWHEKQNEY
-112 VWMPQWLSV
+112 VWTPQWLSI
-121 LIFLWAMVVI
+121 LIFLWAMIVI

-141 RKAIRR
+141 RKEIRR
-147 ISGSI
+147 ITDGI
-152 VFEIEDTE
+152 MFEIEDPE
-160 KNFTY
+160 KDFTY

-174 PCTIGFFH
+174 PCTIGFFR
-182 QKIIIPRHLPH
+182 QKIIIPMHLPSY
-193 DPDFEKVYKH
+193 PDFDKVYRQ

-250 ATEGCTEEEIKSYA
+250 ATEGCTEKEIKLYA
-264 ILLVTESTSRK
+264 MLLVNESTSSK

-286 GHKENGKT
+286 GHKKNGKSMEI
-294 MKIMLRRIDFMMQKK
+294 MKRRIDYMLQKK
-309 RNGKLQKG
+309 RKGKLQKG
-317 IMVAVSALTVLAS
+317 IMVAVSALTVVAS

-342 SDMSVGDSINN
+342 SDMSVSESVTE
-353 YDLDFMNFNSTAD
+353 YDTD
-366 IVAKAA
+366 IMSFSVLS
-372 DIDFSKSDDVFVD
+372 DMSEIDFSLGDNIFVD
-385 LDGNQVSIMSLDN
+385 MDGNQIVVDTEEIPY
-398 SRALCTH
+398 ALCTH
-405 SMVDGYLNNHS
+405 SMIDGYLYNHS

-422 CTVYVYTCQRCKK
+422 CTIRVYTCQRCKK
-435 CGYLANAKYYATTT
+435 CGYLANAVYSHTITST
-449 YAKCPHK
+449 KCTHK